1 MALRQAGLIFRAE
14 ASASLVITP
23 RMGEGFRIRRIFVS
37 NPNGTLQHL
46 LVVNDT
52 ARVGFFRVIGLGG
65 SHLLNPRSH
74 EWSGSVRGGN
84 ILDWMNAFENFS
96 GYPVVQGESLTLS
109 MDTGTADI
117 FAIGDS
123 YDAADVKS
131 SEQCGSKSSDVLWV
145 NYGTNVNAITVTG
158 YYKVNFQRNPSE
170 MVGFPWGIPGQGL
183 VPAGKKAHIS
193 VIGGQS
199 MARWA
204 SAGNTAQTQWLRPR
218 VGTAPAQTI
227 LDRNDV
233 GVPIFGNVP
242 GSAIADYT
250 SLRQAIPSILD
261 ASNTFYNVLPAL
273 DFNGNDELAL
283 QVSVNIVGTGQLA
296 ALDLDFWT
304 VQRIYPAS

>member
-14 ASASLVITP
+14 TANSLAITP

-37 NPNGTLQHL
+37 NPSGTLQHL

-65 SHLLNPRSH
+65 GHLLGPRSL
-74 EWSGSVRGGN
+74 ELFQTPRGGN
-84 ILDWMNAFENFS
+84 LLDWMLSFENFQ

-109 MDTGTADI
+109 MDNGTADI

-145 NYGTNVNAITVTG
+145 NYGTNLSALTTSG
-158 YYKVNFQRNPSE
+158 YYKVNAGRNPSE
-170 MVGFPWGIPGQGL
+170 MVSFPWGIPGQGL
-183 VPAGKKAHIS
+183 VPAGKKMHIS
-193 VIGGQS
+193 VIGGQ
-199 MARWA
+199 ACGRFA

-233 GVPIFGNVP
+233 GVPVFGTIP
-242 GSAIADYT
+242 GAAGADYT
-250 SLRQAIPSILD
+250 SLRQAIPSVTD
-261 ASNTFYNVLPAL
+261 ASSPYFNVLPAL

-283 QVSVNIVGTGQLA
+283 QVSVAIVGTGQLN
-296 ALDLDFWT
+296 ALDMDFWT
-304 VQRIYPAS
+304 IQRIYPAS

>member
-1 MALRQAGLIFRAE
+1 MALRQAGLIFRVE
-14 ASASLVITP
+14 AAASLVITP
-23 RMGEGFRIRRIFVS
+23 RMGESFRIRRIFTM
-37 NPNGTLQHL
+37 NPSGTLQHL

-65 SHLLNPRSH
+65 GHLLSVRSL
-74 EWSGSVRGGN
+74 EYFNTPRGGN
-84 ILDWMNAFENFS
+84 LLDWMLAFENFT

-109 MDTGTADI
+109 LDNGTADI

-145 NYGTNVNAITVTG
+145 NYGTNLAAITASG

-170 MVGFPWGIPGQGL
+170 MVGFPWGIAGQGL

-193 VIGGQS
+193 VIGGQ
-199 MARWA
+199 AVGRFA

-233 GVPIFGNVP
+233 GVPVFGTIP
-242 GSAIADYT
+242 GAAGADYT
-250 SLRQAIPSILD
+250 SLRQAIPSIAD
-261 ASNTFYNVLPAL
+261 GSMDDWNVLPAL

-283 QVSVNIVGTGQLA
+283 QVNVAIVGTGQIN
-296 ALDLDFWT
+296 ALDLDFWA
-304 VQRIYPAS
+304 VMRIYPAS

>member
-14 ASASLVITP
+14 TTSSLVITP
-23 RMGEGFRIRRIFVS
+23 RMGEGFRIRRIFAS
-37 NPNGTLQHL
+37 NPSGTLQHL

-65 SHLLNPRSH
+65 GHLLNPRSQ
-74 EWSGSVRGGN
+74 ESASAARGGN
-84 ILDWMNAFENFS
+84 MLDWMLTNENFA

-145 NYGTNVNAITVTG
+145 NYGTNLSAINATG
-158 YYKVNFQRNPSE
+158 YTKVNFQRNPAE
-170 MVGFPWGIPGQGL
+170 MVGFPWGIAGQGL

-193 VIGGQS
+193 VIGGQ
-199 MARWA
+199 ACGRFA

-233 GVPIFGNVP
+233 GVPVFGTIP
-242 GSAIADYT
+242 GAAGADYT
-250 SLRQAIPSILD
+250 SLRQAIPSMLD
-261 ASNTFYNVLPAL
+261 ASNTYYSVLPAL

-283 QVSVNIVGTGQLA
+283 QINVAIVGTGTIN
-296 ALDLDFWT
+296 ALDLDFW
-304 VQRIYPAS
+304 VVERIYPAS